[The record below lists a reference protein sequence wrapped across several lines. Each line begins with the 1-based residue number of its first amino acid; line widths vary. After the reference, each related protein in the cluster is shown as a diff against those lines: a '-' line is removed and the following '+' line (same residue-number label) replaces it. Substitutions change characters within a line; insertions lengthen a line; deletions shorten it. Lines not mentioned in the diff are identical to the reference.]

1 MHREKVLCLLASKSG
16 GSMFMTAVTSHA
28 RRRFLQFLAQS
39 PLAYALGA
47 ALPLRE
53 LAAQDDAVLSGG
65 LKWADL
71 IKSPDQA
78 LNVWDFEPVMRNNVG
93 AHHYAYM
100 AQGADDFGTI
110 AANRAGFKKIG
121 LRPQRLVDVTHID
134 LSLELF
140 GQRYASPIL
149 LCPVGAQQSFHPEG
163 EVAAARA
170 AKTKNQLQIL
180 STVANYSVEDV
191 SKARGAPI
199 WFQLYPTTNWD
210 VTLGMIKRA
219 EHAGC
224 TALALTVDVPARNL
238 EPSARFDREHNAL
251 CQACHE
257 AGVVGAYKA
266 KHMFDGVDLKGVN
279 MTVAGLTWDYVDKLK
294 HATTMKVLV
303 KGVVTRED
311 AARALAH
318 GADGIIVS
326 NHGGRADE
334 TLRGSIE
341 SLPEVLEAVNGR
353 VPVVV
358 DSGVRRGTD
367 AFKALALGATAVGIG
382 RPYIWGLGAFGQ
394 PGVERVLDIL
404 NRELEIVMK
413 QMGTTSLAKITRSS
427 LQI

>member
-1 MHREKVLCLLASKSG
+1 MAND
-16 GSMFMTAVTSHA
+16 TSRA

-47 ALPLRE
+47 SLPLRE

-71 IKSPDQA
+71 IKSPEQA

-110 AANRAGFKKIG
+110 AANRAGFKKIA

-134 LSLELF
+134 MSVELF

-210 VTLGMIKRA
+210 VTLGMVKRA

-266 KHMFDGVDLKGVN
+266 KHMFDGVDLKGLN

-318 GADGIIVS
+318 GADGIMVS

-334 TLRGSIE
+334 TLRGSID

-353 VPVVV
+353 VPVIC
-358 DSGVRRGTD
+358 DSGFRRGTD
-367 AFKALALGATAVGIG
+367 VFKALALGASAVGVG

-413 QMGTTSLAKITRSS
+413 QMGTTSLAKITRTS
-427 LQI
+427 LQL

>member
-1 MHREKVLCLLASKSG
+1 
-16 GSMFMTAVTSHA
+16 MTAVTSHA

-71 IKSPDQA
+71 IKSPEQA

-110 AANRAGFKKIG
+110 AANRAGFKKIA

-134 LSLELF
+134 MSVELF
-140 GQRYASPIL
+140 GQKYASPIL

-199 WFQLYPTTNWD
+199 WFQLYATTNWD
-210 VTLGMIKRA
+210 ATLGMIKRA

-224 TALALTVDVPARNL
+224 TALALTADIAARNL

-257 AGVVGAYKA
+257 AGLNGAYKA

-334 TLRGSIE
+334 TLRGSID

-353 VPVVV
+353 VPVVL

-367 AFKALALGATAVGIG
+367 VFKALALGATAVGIG

>member
-1 MHREKVLCLLASKSG
+1 
-16 GSMFMTAVTSHA
+16 MTAVTSHA

-149 LCPVGAQQSFHPEG
+149 LCPVGAQQAFHPEG